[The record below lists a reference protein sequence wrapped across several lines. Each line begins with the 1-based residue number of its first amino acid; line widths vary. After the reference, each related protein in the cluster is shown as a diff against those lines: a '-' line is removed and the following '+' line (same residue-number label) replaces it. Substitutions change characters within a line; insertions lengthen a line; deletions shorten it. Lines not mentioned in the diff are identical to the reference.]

1 MVRVDHEDGG
11 VLNPDDD
18 TPGDIPEDTAGDAN
32 ATDEN
37 TAGTPSE
44 TDAKPVV
51 RKTSPLGR
59 KPKKRKRAAADPDKA
74 DPDKADPDKATS
86 EEAASDG
93 AVSDEKTPD
102 EKTPDEKTP
111 DEGSTDAPAT
121 EEVSTE
127 EVSTD
132 EVATDEAAADSVS
145 YRDRRVGAQNRR
157 SAREAAAQTRRSAV
171 NASTALRVT
180 ALVTGAVVLVAGVVL
195 SILFAVGYQRIDH
208 QRELR
213 AEYAGFARQVV
224 VQMTTLDSENADA
237 MYKLAMEKTS
247 GRAQQV
253 FRDNMKQVTEMIREG
268 DAVTETTVLTEA
280 VSEATD
286 DEGTVLMVVGWES
299 RTKDGSQEP
308 LFQTFRYEVGMTRI
322 NGELKVTDLEFVW

>member
-18 TPGDIPEDTAGDAN
+18 NPGDDNPGDTPEETAGEN
-32 ATDEN
+32 AT
-37 TAGTPSE
+37 GTPQEAGGDSPE
-44 TDAKPVV
+44 AGAEAAAVDSGAKPPAASPVV

-59 KPKKRKRAAADPDKA
+59 KPKKRKPAAAPDGSGTDEPGTDDAGTADASADEAATDKAATDKAAAD
-74 DPDKADPDKATS
+74 
-86 EEAASDG
+86 EA
-93 AVSDEKTPD
+93 V
-102 EKTPDEKTP
+102 
-111 DEGSTDAPAT
+111 T
-121 EEVSTE
+121 E
-127 EVSTD
+127 D
-132 EVATDEAAADSVS
+132 AAADTVS
-145 YRDRRVGAQNRR
+145 YRDRRIGAQSRR
-157 SAREAAAQTRRSAV
+157 SAREAAAQTRRSTV
-171 NASTALRVT
+171 DASTALRVT
-180 ALVTGAVVLVAGVVL
+180 ALVTGALVLVAGVVL

-268 DAVTETTVLTEA
+268 DAVTKTTVLTEA

-308 LFQTFRYEVGMTRI
+308 LFQTFRYQVGMTRI